1 MIKRIVSFIVSL
13 VMLFS
18 LFGCG
23 KDNETVNVPETN
35 DEKLQAYKSMV
46 TEFFDALVVGD
57 YTKAADYFFT
67 ESGSSFKE
75 YCQKAETDNNFKFSD
90 GYEIR
95 RYTEEYY
102 TEANDNIGGVIYLY
116 TIHVNFGETRC
127 YSYVHIRDDG
137 EKVGIINFEIGSR
150 DVG

>member
-1 MIKRIVSFIVSL
+1 MIKRIVSLL
-13 VMLFS
+13 VALLMLCS

-23 KDNETVNVPETN
+23 KEEKDVPKTN
-35 DEKLQAYKSMV
+35 DEKLQDYKGTV
-46 TEFFDALVVGD
+46 TDFFDALVAND
-57 YTKAADYFFT
+57 YSKAASYFYT
-67 ESGSSFKE
+67 ESGSSFNE
-75 YCQKAETDNNFKFSD
+75 YCKKAETDNNFKFSD

-127 YSYVHIRDDG
+127 YSFVHIRDDG
-137 EKVGIINFEIGSR
+137 EKVGIINFEIGAR
-150 DVG
+150 